1 MNIWTSFFLVLSVV
15 ILAYPF
21 LASGDQPKGRNGA
34 AGTDAPGSWDDE
46 ELDLD
51 LATGRLS
58 REDYEAMGGAGQ
70 GVSPEFA
77 PGERGG

>member
-21 LASGDQPKGRNGA
+21 LASGDQPNSRNGA
-34 AGTDAPGSWDDE
+34 AGTDTPESWEDE

-58 REDYEAMGGAGQ
+58 REDYEAMTETGR
-70 GVSPEFA
+70 GVPSEFI
-77 PGERGG
+77 PGERGE

>member
-21 LASGDQPKGRNGA
+21 LVPSDQPNGRNGA
-34 AGTDAPGSWDDE
+34 AGTDAPGSWEEE

-58 REDYEAMGGAGQ
+58 REDYEAMTGAGR
-70 GVSPEFA
+70 GVPSEFI
-77 PGERGG
+77 PGEGGG